1 MNFTEAKKL
10 AGTPAA
16 EIEKQKQA
24 ALRDFRRECAEAEKI
39 GQAAIKT
46 LNELNLNVVQPFIA
60 EIEAA
65 GIRDREVLKFLFAL
79 KELTKKPQELHEHL
93 GSLRAV
99 TWEQISSPPYKDHVD
114 EGKRAALVRH
124 YTTKLSKFGDVEGA
138 ARILIQQT
146 RERIIELA
154 NAAERNG
161 GEFVEMDVPVKDVS
175 PENL

>member
-1 MNFTEAKKL
+1 MNFTQAKKL
-10 AGTPAA
+10 AGTPLA

-24 ALRDFRRECAEAEKI
+24 ALRDFRRECAEAEQI
-39 GQAAIKT
+39 GQAAIKIFDQ
-46 LNELNLNVVQPFIA
+46 LNLNAIKPFIS
-60 EIEAA
+60 EIEGA
-65 GIRDREVLKFLFAL
+65 GIHDNEVARFVFDL

-99 TWEQISSPPYKDHVD
+99 TWEQLSSPPYKDRVD

-124 YTTKLSKFGDVEGA
+124 YTAKLSKFGDVEGT

-154 NAAERNG
+154 SAAERNG

-175 PENL
+175 PEHF